1 MAAGL
6 IDIEAW
12 VPPNRVTNERFS
24 EISLTDAWI
33 TRRSG
38 IRSRAWFADDA
49 DLADAAAGV
58 VRAMVDRVSDRS
70 RIGALL
76 LVSTSNNARVPG
88 LAQAVATRAGL
99 PPSLLTVD
107 LNAACCGAVYGL
119 TVALGLVTAGTVAEA
134 LVCSVEAMSRIT
146 DKHDRQTAFLFG
158 DGIGVMR
165 VADREQ
171 FAPPQSVAGCDA
183 AYADLMTMGP
193 NGVQIRGI
201 EVYERA
207 VTQMASALAAVSE
220 HYKPDV
226 VVAHQA
232 NSRILEEVRR
242 RLPDPAPVFVNRI
255 ADLGNTSS
263 ASIPL
268 AFAAELTDGAIVRRA
283 RLAAV
288 AYGAGEAWG
297 AVCLDY
303 DIDHELPV
311 GPNLPTEGE
320 A

>member
-1 MAAGL
+1 MPAGL

-12 VPPNRVTNERFS
+12 VPPGRIFNEHFS
-24 EISLTDAWI
+24 DISLTDAWI

-38 IRSRAWFADDA
+38 IRSRAWFADEA
-49 DLADAAAGV
+49 DLADAAANV
-58 VRAMVDRVSDRS
+58 VRTLVDRAADRAQ
-70 RIGALL
+70 IGALL
-76 LVSTSNNARVPG
+76 LVSTSNDARVPG

-99 PPSLLTVD
+99 PPSLLAVD
-107 LNAACCGAVYGL
+107 LNAACCGTVYAL
-119 TVALGLVTAGTVAEA
+119 TMALGLVTAGTAPEV

-146 DKHDRQTAFLFG
+146 DKQDRQTAFLFG

-171 FAPPQSVAGCDA
+171 FASPQSVAGCDA
-183 AYADLMTMGP
+183 SFAELMTMGP
-193 NGVQIRGI
+193 NGVQIRGV
-201 EVYERA
+201 EVYSRA
-207 VTQMASALAAVSE
+207 VAQMASALAAVSG

-232 NSRILEEVRR
+232 NGRILEEVRR
-242 RLPDPAPVFVNRI
+242 RLPDPAPIFVNRI

-268 AFAAELTDGAIVRRA
+268 ALAAELTDGALTRRA

-288 AYGAGEAWG
+288 AYGAGESWG
-297 AVCLDY
+297 AVSFDY

-311 GPNLPTEGE
+311 GPQLPAEGG

>member
-6 IDIEAW
+6 TDVQAW
-12 VPPNRVTNERFS
+12 VPPDRISNEHFTG
-24 EISLTDAWI
+24 ISLTDAWI
-33 TRRSG
+33 TRRTG
-38 IRSRAWFADDA
+38 IHSRAWFAEDA
-49 DLADAAAGV
+49 DLAEAAADV
-58 VRAMVDRVSDRS
+58 VRTVVERGPDRT

-76 LVSTSNNARVPG
+76 LVSTSSDARVPG

-99 PPSLLTVD
+99 PPSVLSVD
-107 LNAACCGAVYGL
+107 LNAACCGTVYAL
-119 TVALGLVTAGTVAEA
+119 TMALGMVTSGTVSEA

-146 DKHDRQTAFLFG
+146 DQQDRQTAFLFG
-158 DGIGVMR
+158 DGIGVLR

-171 FAPPQSVAGCDA
+171 FAPASSVAGCDA
-183 AYADLMTMGP
+183 AFSELMKMGP
-193 NGVQIRGI
+193 NGVQIRGT

-207 VTQMASALAAVSE
+207 VSRMVRVLADVSTDF
-220 HYKPDV
+220 KPDV

-232 NSRILEEVRR
+232 NGRILEEVRR
-242 RLPDPAPVFVNRI
+242 RLPAPAPIFVNRI

-268 AFAAELTDGAIVRRA
+268 AFAAELTDGAVARRA

-297 AVCLDY
+297 GVSVDY

-311 GPNLPTEGE
+311 GPHPIAEGE

>member
-6 IDIEAW
+6 TDIEAW
-12 VPPNRVTNERFS
+12 VPPNRISNEHFS
-24 EISLTDAWI
+24 GISLTDAWI
-33 TRRSG
+33 TRRTG
-38 IRSRAWFADDA
+38 IHSRAWFADEA
-49 DLADAAAGV
+49 DLTAAAADV
-58 VRAMVDRVSDRS
+58 VRTVVDRGPDPE

-76 LVSTSNNARVPG
+76 LVSTSNDARVPG

-99 PPSLLTVD
+99 RPSVLSVD
-107 LNAACCGAVYGL
+107 LNAACCGTVYAL
-119 TVALGLVTAGTVAEA
+119 TMALGLVTAGTVAEA

-146 DKHDRQTAFLFG
+146 DKSDRQTAFLFG
-158 DGIGVMR
+158 DGVGVLR

-171 FAPPQSVAGCDA
+171 FAPPRSVAGCDA
-183 AYADLMTMGP
+183 AFADLMTMGP

-207 VTQMASALAAVSE
+207 VARMVRVLADVSAD
-220 HYKPDV
+220 YKPDV

-232 NSRILEEVRR
+232 NGRILQEVRR

-255 ADLGNTSS
+255 AELGNTSS

-268 AFAAELTDGAIVRRA
+268 ALAAELTDGAVARRA

-288 AYGAGEAWG
+288 AYGAGEAYG
-297 AVCLDY
+297 AVSIDY

-311 GPNLPTEGE
+311 GPQPFVKGE